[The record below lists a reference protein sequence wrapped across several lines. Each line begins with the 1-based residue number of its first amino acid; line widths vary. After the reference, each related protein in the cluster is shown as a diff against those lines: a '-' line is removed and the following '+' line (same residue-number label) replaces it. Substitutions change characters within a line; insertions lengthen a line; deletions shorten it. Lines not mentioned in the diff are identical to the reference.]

1 MSSIKRKIRRNKD
14 KKAKKELEESI
25 KDHISL
31 FSKLEQ
37 ECLSCAQPFD
47 KNSKE
52 HAQTWRV
59 VVRKDEE
66 SVHLYCPKCWDTAT
80 RLIKQIE
87 EENDN

>member
-1 MSSIKRKIRRNKD
+1 MSGIKRKIRRNKD
-14 KKAKKELEESI
+14 KKAMKERKESI
-25 KDHISL
+25 QDHISL

-37 ECLSCAQPFD
+37 ECLSCTRPYD
-47 KNSKE
+47 KKSKE

-59 VVRKDEE
+59 VVRKEEE
-66 SVHLYCPKCWDTAT
+66 SVRLYCPECWDTAT